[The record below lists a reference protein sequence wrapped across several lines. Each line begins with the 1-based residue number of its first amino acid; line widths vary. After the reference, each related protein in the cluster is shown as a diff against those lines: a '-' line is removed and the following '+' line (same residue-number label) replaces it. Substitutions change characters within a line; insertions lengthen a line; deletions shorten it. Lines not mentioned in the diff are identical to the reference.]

1 MPVYVYYFLLLFLHG
16 QLLNIF
22 LISME
27 LTKQDKKH
35 IKERVK
41 RLQWRVVDEAA
52 EYARLYEKTFYEE
65 VIKMCQERIEIIDLY
80 HEQVTKVA
88 NKE

>member
-1 MPVYVYYFLLLFLHG
+1 
-16 QLLNIF
+16 
-22 LISME
+22 ME

-35 IKERVK
+35 IEERVK
-41 RLQWRVVDEAA
+41 KLQWRVVDEAA

-80 HEQVTKVA
+80 HERVTEVA
-88 NKE
+88 NN

>member
-1 MPVYVYYFLLLFLHG
+1 MV
-16 QLLNIF
+16 
-22 LISME
+22 ME

-35 IKERVK
+35 IKERVNK
-41 RLQWRVVDEAA
+41 LQWRIVDEAA

-80 HEQVTKVA
+80 HEQVTKAA
-88 NKE
+88 NE

>member
-1 MPVYVYYFLLLFLHG
+1 
-16 QLLNIF
+16 
-22 LISME
+22 ME

-35 IKERVK
+35 IKERVNK
-41 RLQWRVVDEAA
+41 LQWRVIDEAA

-65 VIKMCQERIEIIDLY
+65 LIKVCQERIDLIEDY

-88 NKE
+88 NS

>member
-1 MPVYVYYFLLLFLHG
+1 
-16 QLLNIF
+16 
-22 LISME
+22 ME

-35 IKERVK
+35 IEERVK
-41 RLQWRVVDEAA
+41 KMKLRVVDEAA

-65 VIKMCQERIEIIDLY
+65 VIKMCQERIEIIDIY

-88 NKE
+88 NNE

>member
-1 MPVYVYYFLLLFLHG
+1 
-16 QLLNIF
+16 
-22 LISME
+22 ME

-35 IKERVK
+35 IEERVK
-41 RLQWRVVDEAA
+41 KLQWRVYDEAN
-52 EYARLYEKTFYEE
+52 EYARLYEKTFYEK

-80 HEQVTKVA
+80 HEQVTNVA

>member
-1 MPVYVYYFLLLFLHG
+1 
-16 QLLNIF
+16 
-22 LISME
+22 ME

-35 IKERVK
+35 IKERVNK
-41 RLQWRVVDEAA
+41 LQWRIVDEAA

-65 VIKMCQERIEIIDLY
+65 VIKMCQERIDVIDLY

-88 NKE
+88 NNETQTGEENNGMVQG